1 MGDFSEHVLFGF
13 LVATLLYYALAEFL
27 VVEPFTMVAATV
39 AVFIGSVLPDIDHK
53 KSYVHR
59 AAKAFTSISAGLAVF
74 AFAPFT
80 YTQRFGFSI
89 AAVLLVYAGISSM
102 ELRHRGVTHSA
113 SFCLTLTAVVAV
125 LGAAFSSSALPGLA
139 LGTGM
144 LSHLLLDQ
152 EFKL

>member
-13 LVATLLYYALAEFL
+13 LVATLLYYALGEFL
-27 VVEPFTMVAATV
+27 VVEPFTMVAATA

-59 AAKAFTSISAGLAVF
+59 SAKAFTSISAGLAVL
-74 AFAPFT
+74 ALAPLT
-80 YTQRFGFSI
+80 YTQRFGFSV
-89 AAVLLVYAGISSM
+89 AAVLLVYASTSSVK
-102 ELRHRGVTHSA
+102 LRHRGLTHSA
-113 SFCLTLTAVVAV
+113 SFCLALTAVVAV
-125 LGAAFSSSALPGLA
+125 LGVVFSGSAVPGLA

-144 LSHLLLDQ
+144 LSHLLLDR